1 MNDAHSAT
9 PSDTE
14 GVVFDQPRGALDF
27 ERRKRRG
34 NSEMRGNERREA
46 QRRFGVEP
54 TAPRG
59 EAGGIDGQVA
69 SLLGA
74 ADSSRRWWW

>member
-1 MNDAHSAT
+1 MGED
-9 PSDTE
+9 
-14 GVVFDQPRGALDF
+14 
-27 ERRKRRG
+27 
-34 NSEMRGNERREA
+34 ERREA

-54 TAPRG
+54 TAPQV

-74 ADSSRRWWW
+74 PDSPRRWWW